1 MQYFVE
7 MFVFPDVFYR
17 KSADGRHFAIITWF
31 NYEDSKGSCFLD
43 PLSIGLRWVWYFA
56 QAPVN
61 TQIVFLNVA
70 SNVLVFTNSLYLLSW
85 SILHRGVAKRRVPW
99 NTQYWTQP
107 HLGFSRLNC
116 MLPKPAE

>member
-17 KSADGRHFAIITWF
+17 KSADGRHFAIITWY

-61 TQIVFLNVA
+61 TQIVF
-70 SNVLVFTNSLYLLSW
+70 F
-85 SILHRGVAKRRVPW
+85 KC
-99 NTQYWTQP
+99 
-107 HLGFSRLNC
+107 GF
-116 MLPKPAE
+116 